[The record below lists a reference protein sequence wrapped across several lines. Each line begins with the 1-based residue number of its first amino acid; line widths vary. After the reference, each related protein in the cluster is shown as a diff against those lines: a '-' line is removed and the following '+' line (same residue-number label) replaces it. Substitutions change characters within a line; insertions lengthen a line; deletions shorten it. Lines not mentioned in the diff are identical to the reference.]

1 MNNLNAFFPNL
12 LVVGAVLRQRV
23 HRVGDPGVAVL
34 ARPLDGAG
42 LLRAALRR
50 RHSRLHLARRLR
62 LQEHQAPP
70 QAPGTERR
78 PIQ

>member
-1 MNNLNAFFPNL
+1 MPLP

-23 HRVGDPGVAVL
+23 HRVCHPGVAVL

-42 LLRAALRR
+42 LLGAALRR
-50 RHSRLHLARRLR
+50 RHPRLHLARRLR

-70 QAPGTERR
+70 QAPGTEGRKSK
-78 PIQ
+78 